1 LIIRITNNDDLW
13 QVYEISQPNGLEGA
27 IQLAWQKITALR
39 PDHFARS
46 QAIQVMSRVGIQGPL
61 SAAAQAKRELLQAAA
76 IEAREVLPVALCM
89 HLYNEHAYGA
99 SLAEAESVLT
109 TPAGAVPGAW
119 ITVGHYP
126 VAGESQLPAGTE
138 QSISR
143 RGNNLVA
150 IWDRLDQ
157 ASRHAA
163 LLVQIN
169 KIRRRA
175 LDNEF

>member
-1 LIIRITNNDDLW
+1 MIIRITNNDDLW

-27 IQLAWQKITALR
+27 IQLAWQKMTAQR
-39 PDHFARS
+39 PDHFMRS
-46 QAIQVMSRVGIQGPL
+46 QAIQVVSRVETEGPL
-61 SAAAQAKRELLQAAA
+61 SEATQAKLAALQAAA
-76 IEAREVLPVALCM
+76 IEAREVLPVTLCI

-99 SLAEAESVLT
+99 GLVEAESMLT
-109 TPAGAVPGAW
+109 MPAGAVPGAW

-126 VAGESQLPAGTE
+126 VTGESQVPTGTE

-169 KIRRRA
+169 RIRRRA
-175 LDNEF
+175 LDNEL